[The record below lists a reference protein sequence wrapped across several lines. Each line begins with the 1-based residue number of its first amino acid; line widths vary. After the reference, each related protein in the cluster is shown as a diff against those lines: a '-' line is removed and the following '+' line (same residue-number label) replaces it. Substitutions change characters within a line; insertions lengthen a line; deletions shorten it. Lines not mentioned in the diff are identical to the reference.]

1 MTEANIKPM
10 LHLAF
15 PLFLPC
21 LKAALLLC
29 LALGG
34 VRAWA
39 LEPVTLQLKWT
50 HAFQFAGYYAAIDKG
65 FYKEAGLD
73 VRLLEAAP
81 GVDPV
86 QVVLSNRAQFGVG
99 TSSLL
104 LSRHAGAPVVALA
117 VIFQHSPQVLVAR
130 KTQLVQSVHD
140 LRGKR
145 IMFEPQ
151 SDELRAYLRQE
162 GLGDTTWQALA
173 HSFNPQDLIDG
184 KVDAM
189 TAYVTSELYDLD
201 RAGLAYQV
209 YSPRAAG
216 IDFYGDNLFTTEQQI
231 RDHPQRVAAFRAASL
246 KGWQYAMAR
255 PEEIIDLIL
264 ARYSKQHP
272 RDFYV
277 SEAQQMAQL
286 MQLTLVEVG
295 YMNPGRWQHI
305 AQTYAS
311 LGLLPADVS
320 LDGFLYRNALEPTDW
335 RPYLQ
340 LATLLLAGMALL
352 ISFIW
357 RTNRRLSA
365 SLASQQAAQQALL
378 ASESLYQ
385 SILHALPD
393 AVVVTDLH
401 GIIRHASPAAV
412 NMMRCTQEAQLQG
425 RDIADFRD
433 PAETPRA
440 LANIAAMFEGVYN
453 GAEEYRVTRVDGS
466 VLDTEINAEIVR
478 NAQGQPDGLIFVV
491 RDISERK
498 KVEAHIRHMAQ
509 HDTLTGLANRALFS
523 DRLQRAIASARR
535 DQTQLALMFI
545 DLDHFKPVNDDY
557 GHATG
562 DLLLQQVA
570 WRLSACVRA
579 SDTVARIGGDEMVVL
594 LRDVDSTAHTLDV
607 AEKIRASLAQP
618 FDIGGHRLNISGSLG
633 VALYPE
639 HGQDA
644 DTLVKHADAAMYQA
658 KDMGRDRVQ
667 LYLR

>member
-1 MTEANIKPM
+1 M
-10 LHLAF
+10 LRHTC
-15 PLFLPC
+15 PLCLPC
-21 LKAALLLC
+21 LKLALLLC

-34 VRAWA
+34 TGAWA
-39 LEPVTLQLKWT
+39 LESVTLQLKWT
-50 HAFQFAGYYAAIDKG
+50 HAFQFAGYYAAIEKG

-73 VRLLEAAP
+73 VQLLEAAP

-86 QVVLSNRAQFGVG
+86 QVVLSNQAQFGVG

-162 GLGDTTWQALA
+162 GLDDAAWQALA
-173 HSFNPQDLIDG
+173 HSFHPQDLIDG
-184 KVDAM
+184 RVDAM

-201 RAGLAYQV
+201 RAGLEYQV

-231 RDHPQRVAAFRAASL
+231 RDHPERVAAFRAASL

-255 PEEIIDLIL
+255 PDEIIDLIL

-277 SEAQQMAQL
+277 FEAQQMAQL
-286 MQLTLVEVG
+286 LQLTLVEVG
-295 YMNPGRWQHI
+295 YMHPGRWQHI
-305 AQTYAS
+305 ADTYAS
-311 LGLLPADVS
+311 LALLPADLS
-320 LDGFLYRNALEPTDW
+320 LAGFLYSSTLTPTDW

-340 LATLLLAGMALL
+340 LATLLLAGMTLL
-352 ISFIW
+352 ISFIL
-357 RTNRRLSA
+357 RTNRRLAA

-385 SILHALPD
+385 SILHASPD

-412 NMMRCTQEAQLQG
+412 SMMRCTQEAQLQG

-433 PAETPRA
+433 PTETPRA

-453 GAEEYRVTRVDGS
+453 GAEEYRVIRVDGS

-491 RDISERK
+491 RDVSERK

-509 HDTLTGLANRALFS
+509 HDTLTGLANRALFA

-535 DQTQLALMFI
+535 DHTLLALIFI
-545 DLDHFKPVNDDY
+545 DLDHFKPVNDVY

-570 WRLSACVRA
+570 LRLRACVRM
-579 SDTVARIGGDEMVVL
+579 SDTVARIGGDELVVV
-594 LRDVDSTAHTLDV
+594 LRDVDGTAHALEV
-607 AEKIRASLAQP
+607 AEKIRVSLALP
-618 FDIGGHRLNISGSLG
+618 FDIADHQLNISGSLG

-639 HGQDA
+639 HGQDD
-644 DTLVKHADAAMYQA
+644 DTLVKHADVAMYQA
-658 KDMGRDRVQ
+658 KDMGRNRVQ
-667 LYLR
+667 LYCGG